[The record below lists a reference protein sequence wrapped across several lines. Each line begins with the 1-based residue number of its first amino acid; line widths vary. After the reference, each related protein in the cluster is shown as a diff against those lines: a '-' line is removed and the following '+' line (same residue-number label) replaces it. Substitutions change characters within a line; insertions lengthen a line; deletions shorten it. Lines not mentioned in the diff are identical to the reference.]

1 MAPFDPA
8 GMDSSKMQER
18 EVKNGRLAM
27 IAFVG
32 FCSQAAVQ
40 GMGPI
45 DCLKAHIAD
54 PGHVNIYTS
63 KVGPEF
69 TLAVIA
75 AALVPIVIEAKNA
88 ISEDDDEE
96 FNPIP
101 W

>member
-1 MAPFDPA
+1 M
-8 GMDSSKMQER
+8 
-18 EVKNGRLAM
+18 
-27 IAFVG
+27 
-32 FCSQAAVQ
+32 Q

-63 KVGPEF
+63 KVGPEA
-69 TLAVIA
+69 TAAVIA
-75 AALVPIVIEAKNA
+75 LALTPIVIEAKK
-88 ISEDDDEE
+88 SLDGGEEDP